1 MDEKKKLVIVSVLA
15 VLLIAVGVFTM
26 MPKGQPEPTVA
37 SDVKPE
43 ATAQSLQAPPPDA
56 PKNPLVAANLSQ
68 RDPFSVEVPL
78 APVTTAGGGPGAP
91 SNPAAFVHPTTM
103 KELKGSL
110 LPGAT
115 ADGTSGVGGN
125 GQVVAPAIPPFSYTV
140 TGVVVGRKPAAV
152 FRDPTGNQKL
162 IAQGGQLDGDTK
174 VESVNLRFVAV
185 SYHGKMMKLN
195 VGEEQSR
202 LEGGMVAK

>member
-1 MDEKKKLVIVSVLA
+1 MDEKKKLIVVGVLV
-15 VLLIAVGVFTM
+15 VLLVAVGVFTM
-26 MPKGQPEPTVA
+26 MPKGQPVPTAA
-37 SDVKPE
+37 SDAKPE
-43 ATAQSLQAPPPDA
+43 TALNLQAPPPEG
-56 PKNPLVAANLSQ
+56 PKNPLLAANLSQ
-68 RDPFSVEVPL
+68 RDPFSIEVPL
-78 APVTTAGGGPGAP
+78 APVIKPGNPGGP

-115 ADGTSGVGGN
+115 ADGSVGGA